1 MNHIPAKV
9 TEIERHEGITIVTFS
24 AAEEVMRM
32 MALELDH
39 SIMPE
44 TGVILSVKA
53 SNISL
58 GIAPV
63 GELSISNQLKA
74 TITKIDNGKVL
85 SSVKFRTGETE
96 LESIITRESAE
107 RMRLKA
113 GDSVIAMIKSS
124 ELSIV
129 ERL

>member
-107 RMRLKA
+107 RMGLKA